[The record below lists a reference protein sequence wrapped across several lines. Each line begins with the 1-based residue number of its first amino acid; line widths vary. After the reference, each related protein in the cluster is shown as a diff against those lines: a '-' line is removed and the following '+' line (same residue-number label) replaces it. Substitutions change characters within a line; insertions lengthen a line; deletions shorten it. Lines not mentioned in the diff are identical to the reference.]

1 MAVKINSGD
10 LIHSVVFKQP
20 VSSLNEQRE
29 TERTYSPVFTL
40 NCAKFLHS
48 GGIVVEANSTAF
60 NKQITFYA
68 RWMPST
74 QLVAKTWH
82 LVNEGQEYLID
93 DIDKVTYY
101 KQYIKLTVKVNE

>member
-10 LIHSVVFKQP
+10 LIHKVVFKQP
-20 VSSLNEQRE
+20 VSSLNDEGGS
-29 TERTYSPVFTL
+29 ERTYSEVMTL
-40 NCAKFLHS
+40 MCAKFLHT
-48 GGIVVEANSTAF
+48 GNIVIEANTTAF

-74 QLVAKTWH
+74 QLVTKTWH

-93 DIDKVTYY
+93 DIDKTTYY
-101 KQYIKLTVKVNE
+101 KQYIKFTVKVNE